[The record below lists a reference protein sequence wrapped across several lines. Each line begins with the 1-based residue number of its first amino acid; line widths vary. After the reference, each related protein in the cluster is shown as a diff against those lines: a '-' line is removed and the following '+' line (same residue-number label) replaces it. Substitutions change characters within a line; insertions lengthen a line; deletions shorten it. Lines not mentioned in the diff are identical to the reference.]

1 MRIALVI
8 MFLVPFAF
16 IPCEAQ
22 QKPEAKYTLEKMLD
36 APKFTP
42 IQIREGSF
50 TETWFTLYVNMR
62 DEITSKSDV
71 AGFLQIASELRFL
84 SSTNRDGQ
92 KKMPEKDGSARSIF
106 QTFANQWEVLI
117 LIDGNTVY
125 IVDEGDEKRF
135 KHSVAIRR
143 EIERK

>member
-1 MRIALVI
+1 MRIALAI
-8 MFLVPFAF
+8 MILFPFAL

-22 QKPEAKYTLEKMLD
+22 QRPEAKYTLEKILD
-36 APKFTP
+36 SPRIRP
-42 IQIREGSF
+42 IQIEESSF
-50 TETWFTLYVNMR
+50 TETWYLLSLIMSE
-62 DEITSKSDV
+62 DIASKSDV
-71 AGFLQIASELRFL
+71 AGFLQIASDLRFL
-84 SSTNRDGQ
+84 SSTDREG
-92 KKMPEKDGSARSIF
+92 KRKMPEKSGSARTIF

-143 EIERK
+143 EIEQN

>member
-1 MRIALVI
+1 
-8 MFLVPFAF
+8 
-16 IPCEAQ
+16 
-22 QKPEAKYTLEKMLD
+22 
-36 APKFTP
+36 
-42 IQIREGSF
+42 
-50 TETWFTLYVNMR
+50 MR

-84 SSTNRDGQ
+84 SSTDRDGK
-92 KKMPEKDGSARSIF
+92 KKMPEKSGSARSIF